1 MKPDKQTRSPSKKEM
16 PQDKLLPPS
25 DVAPRAAKGG
35 NKESNEPLPRALK
48 SSGPRTSPGRKPG
61 R

>member
-35 NKESNEPLPRALK
+35 NKESNEPLPRAL
-48 SSGPRTSPGRKPG
+48 TS
-61 R
+61 